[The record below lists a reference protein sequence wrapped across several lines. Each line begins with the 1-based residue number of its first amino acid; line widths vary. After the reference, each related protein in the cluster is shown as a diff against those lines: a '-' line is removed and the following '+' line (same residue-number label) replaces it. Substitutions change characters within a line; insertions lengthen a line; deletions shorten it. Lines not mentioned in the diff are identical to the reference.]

1 MDTFSETLALASR
14 KKCSPTRY
22 SDAKLITN
30 LSNFSVILLCF
41 SCRQTPR
48 KSKFLKFFLSII
60 DTLVATFNETCAAT
74 SGKYVAEQDIMMP
87 NCSKIFQTF
96 RSHSSIFAWEKQNKN
111 LNLSV
116 FFTSNRPFGGY
127 FQWNACMD
135 SQKIYGW
142 TRYTDEKLV
151 KRVSNI

>member
-22 SDAKLITN
+22 GDAKLIKN
-30 LSNFSVILLCF
+30 LSNFSVVLLCF
-41 SCRQTPR
+41 SCRETPK
-48 KSKFLKFFLSII
+48 KSEFLKFFLSII

-87 NCSKIFQTF
+87 NYQQIFQTF
-96 RSHSSIFAWEKQNKN
+96 RLHSFIFAWEKQTKN
-111 LNLSV
+111 LNLPV
-116 FFTSNRPFGGY
+116 FFTSNIPFGDY

-135 SQKIYGW
+135 SQKIYSW
-142 TRYTDEKLV
+142 RKYTDEKLI
-151 KRVSNI
+151 KNISNI